1 MEAAKKQNRNF
12 DDGKNGGAE
21 ELKAMGEE
29 IATLRAKIKKL
40 ESECETK
47 AKEAKTAEAE
57 AEALRKQSEG
67 FLLEY
72 DRLLEDNQ
80 NLRNQLESIDQS
92 LIQPDNKKNM

>member
-1 MEAAKKQNRNF
+1 MEAAKKQNRSLE
-12 DDGKNGGAE
+12 DSKNGS
-21 ELKAMGEE
+21 ELKAIGEQM
-29 IATLRAKIKKL
+29 AALRTKIGKL
-40 ESECETK
+40 ESECEAK

-72 DRLLEDNQ
+72 DRLVEDNQ

-92 LIQPDNKKNM
+92 LSQPDMKKNM